1 MASLDSL
8 PAFDNTLG
16 AVLIGTYVA
25 LALYGIVVHQTYRY
39 FRLYPRDQN
48 FVKFSV
54 AAMFSLDSFHS
65 ACLIYTVYFYI
76 AQNYLNNLSLL
87 EGVWSMRI
95 GVVTTGLVSSVSHAF
110 FSIRI
115 YQFSHN
121 RLILMVVTIVSTARL
136 GFALAVTVFSFT
148 TVTFARFEPFAWL
161 YCLALA
167 LLIVSDILVT
177 ASLCLLLQRSRTG
190 FSRTNSIIDKLLVYL
205 INTGLLTALYNCAVL
220 VCAVSLRTSLVY
232 IGLFNLVSKLYSN
245 SLMAVVNSRHSL
257 VHDASDGS
265 FELQEVIGHVP
276 MDDRPVLHLGDH
288 HVTAISSMVLDQ
300 SSIVDS
306 EHKKSNLDSDI
317 SPGPGVHFPLDIKS
331 EHV

>member
-1 MASLDSL
+1 MASVQAL

-39 FRLYPRDQN
+39 FRLYPRDQI

-54 AAMFSLDSFHS
+54 TAMFILDSFQS
-65 ACLIYTVYFYI
+65 ACLIYTVYYYI
-76 AQNYLNNLSLL
+76 SQNYQNNAAL
-87 EGVWSMRI
+87 ENSIWSMRLD
-95 GVVTTGLVSSVSHAF
+95 VVTTGLVSSVSHAF

-121 RLILMVVTIVSTARL
+121 RLIMLVVTAVSTARL
-136 GFALAVTVFSFT
+136 GFAAAVTVIGFT
-148 TVTFARFEPFAWL
+148 TVTFAKFEPFAWL
-161 YCLALA
+161 YCLALG

-205 INTGLLTALYNCAVL
+205 INTGLLTALFNCAVL
-220 VCAVSLRTSLVY
+220 ICAVLLRTSLVY

-265 FELQEVIGHVP
+265 FELQEVIGHV
-276 MDDRPVLHLGDH
+276 DVNEVEGPVLRLGA
-288 HVTAISSMVLDQ
+288 VNGITSMVLEP
-300 SSIVDS
+300 SIAES
-306 EHKKSNLDSDI
+306 EFEQKKSQLGSH
-317 SPGPGVHFPLDIKS
+317 SPAAVHFPLDIKS
-331 EHV
+331 EQV